1 MVLCIGCNYNTH
13 DFLHWQQVQNVTR
26 ARQRDIGAK
35 VVLSKKDKERERV
48 VCC

>member
-1 MVLCIGCNYNTH
+1 MVLCIACNYNTH
-13 DFLHWQQVQNVTR
+13 DFLHWQRVENVTP
-26 ARQRDIGAK
+26 ARRRDIGAK